1 MTKYY
6 CLHINF
12 IHYFTIF
19 SNNANTI
26 GEWSDLG
33 RLPPIEVLE
42 KTRDVLKLDKC
53 EVGKYPAVS
62 WNNYGTFTLSDI
74 NLMIQLSKFFLEQKR
89 NVKQIQGMRSSNTLP
104 PVGLPDISREINC
117 SRFYDLI
124 LLEPL
129 QLQSSDWVLQGFGS
143 IENDI
148 AVASRSSW

>member
-1 MTKYY
+1 M
-6 CLHINF
+6 HINL
-12 IHYFTIF
+12 HDFTIF
-19 SNNANTI
+19 SDNANTI

-33 RLPPIEVLE
+33 RLPTIEVLK
-42 KTRDVLKLDKC
+42 KTRDSLKLDKC
-53 EVGKYPAVS
+53 EVGKFPAVCWDS
-62 WNNYGTFTLSDI
+62 YGTFTLSDI

-124 LLEPL
+124 LLEPI